1 MDSFDCYLLY
11 QSYHLWNRS
20 NHGATLHDN
29 NNRTTSTK
37 ERIDQCRSY
46 DTRYLDFLFVGTVLY
61 VFYKHFPTE
70 LSLTI
75 TDGDAILPWYIFT
88 QLPAGITGLLISG
101 IFAAAMS
108 TLSSSMNSA
117 ATAYVVDI
125 HSKLPFL
132 SMKSGLRTAQLA
144 TLFLE

>member
-1 MDSFDCYLLY
+1 M
-11 QSYHLWNRS
+11 
-20 NHGATLHDN
+20 
-29 NNRTTSTK
+29 
-37 ERIDQCRSY
+37 
-46 DTRYLDFLFVGTVLY
+46 GTVLY

-144 TLFLE
+144 TLLLE